1 MKIGEV
7 MEKSKK
13 IVIKVGT
20 NTLSDEEG
28 HVDKEYLKELAGQVN
43 TLRSQGKQ
51 VVIVSSGAGSPG

>member
-43 TLRSQGKQ
+43 TCLLYTSRC
-51 VVIVSSGAGSPG
+51 V